1 MFVEYRVEIVV
12 VTSWISRKEDV
23 GNRFSVKSMIVIYYF
38 YIRIFLRARP
48 NESRTKSLDHF
59 TIWSTFNDSHFSTS
73 LTTCLSIK
81 IIGTI
86 SNTSIGVKTILP
98 RVDPAFLPV
107 LNYDKTSFDFLV
119 WKGNA
124 TGNHKLPERWLLSL
138 SGVGVSEVCYTRYFS
153 LWNLR

>member
-1 MFVEYRVEIVV
+1 
-12 VTSWISRKEDV
+12 
-23 GNRFSVKSMIVIYYF
+23 MIVIYYF

-48 NESRTKSLDHF
+48 NESHTKSLDHF
-59 TIWSTFNDSHFSTS
+59 TIWSTVNDSHFSTS

-107 LNYDKTSFDFLV
+107 LNYDKTSFDCLV

-124 TGNHKLPERWLLSL
+124 TGNHKLPER
-138 SGVGVSEVCYTRYFS
+138 
-153 LWNLR
+153 